1 MEHPGVITAIEYVAR
16 ALEIVGVAVIALA
29 FVHAMI
35 RGAVHFGQRK
45 VDAYERLKVYIGK
58 ALLLGLEFLVAADII
73 RTVIIEPT
81 KGGILAL
88 GLLIVVRIVL
98 GWSIAVEI
106 EGCWPW
112 QVAERKV
119 SGARCQLSEGGRQKP
134 E

>member
-1 MEHPGVITAIEYVAR
+1 MEHPGVITAIESVAR
-16 ALEIVGVAVIALA
+16 ALEIAGVAVIACA
-29 FVHAMI
+29 FAHALL
-35 RGAVHFGQRK
+35 RALLHFGQKRE
-45 VDAYERLKVYIGK
+45 DAYDRLKVYIGK

-81 KGGILAL
+81 KEGILAL

-112 QVAERKV
+112 MVTERER
-119 SGARCQLSEGGRQKP
+119 SGVRRQKSA
-134 E
+134 EG